1 MDAGLVVSEKKF
13 DDALKSGYKIIT
25 LKDSKSPLTVDIIL
39 SEEKLQKK
47 AGSVGFADFLS
58 DA

>member
-1 MDAGLVVSEKKF
+1 MVVSEKKF